1 MELRTIF
8 FIDLALRKQWGFF
21 FNLPKELTLKKS
33 MVLHQKDAE
42 NVKTEARNTKLEIF
56 HSNILCVAF
65 GYKRAMWRSEALDCE
80 IGANFLTH

>member
-1 MELRTIF
+1 
-8 FIDLALRKQWGFF
+8 
-21 FNLPKELTLKKS
+21 